1 MDCDVIDF
9 RIYEIKC
16 DKTASK
22 RLCGQE
28 QVCLRKTLRLLV
40 LDGLWKGR
48 GGVFVGQDNIALIRQ
63 LAASSDPE
71 DPACRRTHAA
81 AAAARTA
88 DTLSQP
94 VSVRWRR
101 VGGGGVLRAGRWE
114 PAAGWMNA
122 GPPGPP
128 GRRTK

>member
-40 LDGLWKGR
+40 LDGPWKGR
-48 GGVFVGQDNIALIRQ
+48 GGLCRSGQHCVNPATGSVVGPRRPSLQ
-63 LAASSDPE
+63 E
-71 DPACRRTHAA
+71 DTRGC
-81 AAAARTA
+81 
-88 DTLSQP
+88 
-94 VSVRWRR
+94 
-101 VGGGGVLRAGRWE
+101 GGCAHG
-114 PAAGWMNA
+114 
-122 GPPGPP
+122 
-128 GRRTK
+128 